1 MIYTVTA
8 SYGQYSDRCDI
19 PMYTTADLD
28 EARVVMFE
36 LQASIVATMDIIT
49 VDGHGIVT
57 NCSEAIWNV
66 ASGAHWEGTVDITIH
81 SMKMGVVSY
90 GATFVEKVVAES
102 TSERFYN
109 RDVYDYTGEEEPGM
123 SKYEMLALPYE
134 DKYNLSGT
142 WK

>member
-19 PMYTTADLD
+19 PMYTTADLV
-28 EARVVMFE
+28 EARAVMFE
-36 LQASIVATMDIIT
+36 LQESIAATMDIIT

-81 SMKMGVVSY
+81 SMKMGVVSC

-102 TSERFYN
+102 TCERLYN
-109 RDVYDYTGEEEPGM
+109 RDVYNRATDEMPCM
-123 SKYEMLALPYE
+123 SKYEVLALYYE
-134 DKYNLSGT
+134 DKYG
-142 WK
+142 